1 MSINAWEV
9 NFDGL
14 SGPTHSYGGLSY
26 GNVASTE
33 NRLTTSNP
41 KAAALQGL
49 KKMKLLH
56 DLGVKQGILP
66 PHERPHFSM
75 LRRLGFAGT
84 EAEILEKSR
93 RADVQLLLACFSS
106 SGMWAANAATVSSSA
121 DTHDGRVHFTPANLV
136 SEFHRSIET
145 SFTGRVLKQIFHDDR
160 HFAHHAPIP
169 GSLYFS
175 DEGSANHLRLCR
187 SYGEPGVEVFIY
199 GRDASNP
206 GDGYP
211 TTYPARQTKEAS
223 LAVTRLHE
231 LRQETTLVTHQNPL
245 AIDQG
250 VFHNDVIC
258 VADRNLLWY
267 HADAFLD
274 GPGTIDNIR
283 KMCAEHCNTEL
294 KSIEITNRQL
304 TLDQAVQSYIFNS
317 QLVTLPDQTQCLIA
331 SSRCREIASAQAC
344 IDELVDANNGIQ
356 QAHYV
361 DLEQSMQN
369 GGGPACL
376 RLRVVLTDE
385 ELAHVHESV
394 MLTEPRYDRLVG
406 WVGRHFR
413 DRLHID
419 DLVDPLFLKE
429 CQKALDE
436 LTEILDLGSLYDF
449 QR

>member
-1 MSINAWEV
+1 MNTNAWEV

-14 SGPTHSYGGLSY
+14 PGPTHSYGGLSY
-26 GNVASTE
+26 GNVASIA
-33 NRLTTSNP
+33 NRLNISNP

-56 DLGVKQGILP
+56 DLGLKQGILP
-66 PHERPHFSM
+66 PHERPDFNM

-84 EAEILEKSR
+84 DAEVLEKSG
-93 RADVQLLLACFSS
+93 RADGQLPLACFSS
-106 SGMWAANAATVSSSA
+106 SGMWAANAATVSPSA
-121 DTHDGRVHFTPANLV
+121 DTSDGRVHFTPANLV

-145 SFTGRVLKQIFHDDR
+145 PFTGRVLKRIFHDDR

-187 SYGEPGVEVFIY
+187 SYGESGLEVFVY
-199 GRDASNP
+199 GREASNP

-223 LAVTRLHE
+223 MTVARLHE
-231 LRQETTLVTHQNPL
+231 LRDDTTLVTQQNPQ
-245 AIDQG
+245 AIDLG

-258 VADRNLLWY
+258 VGDQNLLWY

-274 GPGTIDNIR
+274 GPGTIYRIR
-283 KMCAEHCNTEL
+283 KICAEHCNTEL
-294 KSIEITNRQL
+294 KSIEITDRQL

-317 QLVTLPDQTQCLIA
+317 QLVTLPDRSHGLIA
-331 SSRCREIASAQAC
+331 PSRCREIASAQAC
-344 IDELVDANNGIQ
+344 IDRLVDDDNGIQ
-356 QAHYV
+356 HVYYV

-385 ELAHVHESV
+385 ELAHVHENV

-419 DLVDPLFLKE
+419 DLVDPLFVKE